1 MHCLSPQGYRSMVL
15 YLILALAAVVGILWA
30 TANRLAALDSRC
42 DRAVADIDVQ
52 LKHRH
57 GLLPNLLESVRAF
70 AAHELAAI
78 EMVTRARS
86 EALGAGTAEA
96 RMRAETALSAQ
107 VAQLVSVAEAYPE
120 LRTSLHFL
128 AMRDE
133 IAGTENK
140 IAASRRYL
148 NAAVGEYNATLGQFP
163 ANLLARL
170 SNGYRRRPF
179 YDIGIERALLDDAP
193 ALKF

>member
-1 MHCLSPQGYRSMVL
+1 MHCRSTQGYRSMGL
-15 YLILALAAVVGILWA
+15 YLVLTLAAIVGILWF
-30 TANRLAALDSRC
+30 TVNRLAALDSRC

-70 AAHELAAI
+70 ATHELAAI

-86 EALGAGTAEA
+86 EALGASSGEA
-96 RMRAETALSAQ
+96 RMRAEAVLSAQ
-107 VAQLVSVAEAYPE
+107 VAQLVGVAEAYPE
-120 LRTSLHFL
+120 LRASVHFQGL
-128 AMRDE
+128 RDE
-133 IAGTENK
+133 VAGAENK

-148 NAAVGEYNATLGQFP
+148 NAAVDEYNATLRQFP
-163 ANLLARL
+163 ASLLARVF
-170 SNGYRRRPF
+170 NNYRRRSF